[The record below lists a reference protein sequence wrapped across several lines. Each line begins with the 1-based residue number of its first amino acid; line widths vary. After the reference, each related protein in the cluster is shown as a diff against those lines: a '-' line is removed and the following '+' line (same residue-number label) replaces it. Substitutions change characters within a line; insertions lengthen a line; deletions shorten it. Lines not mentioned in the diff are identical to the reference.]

1 MVNQILSRAS
11 LLLLILPAVLSQT
24 TATPPCVSTCETT
37 HPALSFCNGDETG
50 QALDDCTCESF
61 ENAPD
66 LISCIKACPA
76 DQASFFTSQLPQECA
91 GALFPS
97 DSTTSTTTSSGNAE
111 TTSSPT
117 TAKTTAATTA
127 ATSAATTAAGNN
139 SQTTASSVSTA
150 TSASSNTQSAT
161 TSASSAAKST
171 GAAVANMK
179 VEWRS
184 AGALLAGGFAFMM
197 L

>member
-1 MVNQILSRAS
+1 MVNQVLTRAS

-24 TATPPCVSTCETT
+24 TATPPCVSTCETS

-50 QALDDCTCESF
+50 QALDDCTCQSF

-66 LISCIKACPA
+66 LISCIQACPA
-76 DQASFFTSQLPQECA
+76 DQASFFISQLPQECA
-91 GALFPS
+91 GELFPS

-127 ATSAATTAAGNN
+127 ATSAATTAA
-139 SQTTASSVSTA
+139 SSVSTA
-150 TSASSNTQSAT
+150 TSAGSNTQSTT
-161 TSASSAAKST
+161 TSASSAATST
-171 GAAVANMK
+171 GAAVANVK

-184 AGALLAGGFAFMM
+184 AGALFAGAFAFMM